1 VVLSVSLFAA
11 ASCPPSPRPFTA
23 IGTAPGNDLSK
34 PNAETI
40 VDLLFGDV
48 TGVGPAAR
56 RAPKS
61 PPTQHDFYKAVK
73 KDI

>member
-1 VVLSVSLFAA
+1 MPAES
-11 ASCPPSPRPFTA
+11 SPLYRNRHGPR
-23 IGTAPGNDLSK
+23 NDLSK

-40 VDLLFGDV
+40 VDLLLGDV